1 MGAAAAVKVKLK
13 RQDDAQVFEVE
24 LLAQN
29 GQSDSSGA
37 RSIRLTIDGREL
49 EASIVPMR
57 DGCAVIELGDRHVRM
72 AAAHRRAAILV
83 AAGPFTAEFSIV
95 EERAA
100 RRAGG
105 LAAHE
110 LAAPMPGKVL
120 KVLVAEGQRVEH
132 GEALIVLEA
141 MKMETT
147 LYAESAAVVAR
158 ICVAPGQMV
167 DHGTRLIELS
177 PPGSAA
183 TPPESPPQDD

>member
-1 MGAAAAVKVKLK
+1 MFGW
-13 RQDDAQVFEVE
+13 RQRIGGRRF
-24 LLAQN
+24 LLLPDL
-29 GQSDSSGA
+29 SPPSSPSSRSARRGA
-37 RSIRLTIDGREL
+37 RAGSP
-49 EASIVPMR
+49 PM
-57 DGCAVIELGDRHVRM
+57 L
-72 AAAHRRAAILV
+72 
-83 AAGPFTAEFSIV
+83 
-95 EERAA
+95 
-100 RRAGG
+100 
-105 LAAHE
+105 
-110 LAAPMPGKVL
+110 GKVL